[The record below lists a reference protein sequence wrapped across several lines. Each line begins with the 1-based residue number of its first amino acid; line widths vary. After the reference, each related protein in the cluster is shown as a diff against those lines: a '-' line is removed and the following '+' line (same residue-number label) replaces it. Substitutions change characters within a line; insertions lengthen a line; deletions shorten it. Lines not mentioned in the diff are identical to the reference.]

1 MLCSAILNTVRT
13 ITNDPN
19 DVVYS
24 LSQKEQALNEGIRAV
39 SLHRP
44 DSAATTANVAL
55 VPGTKQSLPSDCV
68 RLIRVVRNKSGSG
81 ATTTGK
87 SVRLMDLNRI
97 SDRVVDWH
105 NVTGDEVL
113 EYGYEQS
120 NQNTFWVYPHI
131 GSAVN
136 KFVEVIY
143 QRSIPDVVSAD
154 TFPINDLY
162 SVAVKEW
169 MLYSLWSSDNEQSPN
184 YQMALKKLEVFF
196 TILGLKGE
204 SDKNSP
210 NDEKSRMT

>member
-1 MLCSAILNTVRT
+1 MLCSEILNAVRT

-44 DSAATTANVAL
+44 DSAAVTADITL

-68 RLIRVVRNKSGSG
+68 RLIRIVRNKSGAS
-81 ATTTGK
+81 ASTIGK
-87 SVRLMDLNRI
+87 SIRLMDLNRI

-105 NVTGDEVL
+105 NVTGNDVL
-113 EYGYEQS
+113 EYAYDPN
-120 NQNTFWVYPHI
+120 NQTVFWVYPHI
-131 GSAVN
+131 GLASN
-136 KFVEVIY
+136 KFVEAIY
-143 QRSIPDVVSAD
+143 QRSIPSVVSSD

-184 YQMALKKLEVFF
+184 HQAAIKKLEVFF
-196 TILGLKGE
+196 TLLGLKGE
-204 SDKNSP
+204 SDKNAP
-210 NDEKSRMT
+210 NDEKSRKS

>member
-1 MLCSAILNTVRT
+1 MLCSAILNIVRT

-24 LSQKEQALNEGIRAV
+24 LSQKEQALNEAIRAV

-44 DSAATTANVAL
+44 DSAATTTNVAL
-55 VPGTKQSLPSDCV
+55 VSGTKQSLPSDCV
-68 RLIRVVRNKSGSG
+68 RLIRVIRNKSGSG
-81 ATTTGK
+81 GTTTGK

-105 NVTGDEVL
+105 NVTGDDVL

-120 NQNTFWVYPHI
+120 NQSVFWVYPHI
-131 GSAVN
+131 GAASN

-184 YQMALKKLEVFF
+184 YQAALKKLEVFF
-196 TILGLKGE
+196 TLLGLKGE

-210 NDEKSRMT
+210 SDEKSRMT

>member
-24 LSQKEQALNEGIRAV
+24 LSQKEQALNEAIRAV

-44 DSAATTANVAL
+44 DSAATTTNVAL
-55 VPGTKQSLPSDCV
+55 VSGTKQSLPSDCV
-68 RLIRVVRNKSGSG
+68 RLIRVIRNKSGSG
-81 ATTTGK
+81 GTTTGK

-105 NVTGDEVL
+105 NVTGDDVL
-113 EYGYEQS
+113 EYGYEQN
-120 NQNTFWVYPHI
+120 NQSVFWVYPHI
-131 GSAVN
+131 GSASD

-184 YQMALKKLEVFF
+184 YAMALKKLEVFF
-196 TILGLKGE
+196 TLLGLKGE

-210 NDEKSRMT
+210 SDEKSRVT

>member
-24 LSQKEQALNEGIRAV
+24 LSQKEQALNEAIRAV

-44 DSAATTANVAL
+44 DSAAITTNVAL
-55 VPGTKQSLPSDCV
+55 VSGTKQSLPIDCV
-68 RLIRVVRNKSGSG
+68 RLIRVIRNKSGSG
-81 ATTTGK
+81 GTTTGK

-105 NVTGDEVL
+105 NVTGDDVL

-120 NQNTFWVYPHI
+120 NQSVFWVYPHI
-131 GSAVN
+131 GAASN

-184 YQMALKKLEVFF
+184 YAMALKKLEVFF
-196 TILGLKGE
+196 TLLGLKGE

>member
-1 MLCSAILNTVRT
+1 MLCSAILNIVRT

-24 LSQKEQALNEGIRAV
+24 LSQKEQALNEAIRAV

-44 DSAATTANVAL
+44 DSAAITTNVAL
-55 VPGTKQSLPSDCV
+55 VSGTKQSLPSDCV
-68 RLIRVVRNKSGSG
+68 RLIRVIRNKSGPG
-81 ATTTGK
+81 GTTTGK

-105 NVTGDEVL
+105 NVVGDDVL

-120 NQNTFWVYPHI
+120 NQSVFWVYPHI
-131 GSAVN
+131 GAASN

-184 YQMALKKLEVFF
+184 YAMALKKLEVFF
-196 TILGLKGE
+196 TLLGLKGE

>member
-24 LSQKEQALNEGIRAV
+24 LSQKEQALNEAIRAV

-44 DSAATTANVAL
+44 DSAATTTNVAL
-55 VPGTKQSLPSDCV
+55 VSGTKQSLPSDCV
-68 RLIRVVRNKSGSG
+68 RLIRVIRNKSGSG
-81 ATTTGK
+81 GTTTGK

-105 NVTGDEVL
+105 NVTGDDVL

-120 NQNTFWVYPHI
+120 NQSVFWVYPHI
-131 GSAVN
+131 GAASN

-184 YQMALKKLEVFF
+184 YAMALKKLEVFF
-196 TILGLKGE
+196 TLLGLKGE

>member
-44 DSAATTANVAL
+44 DSAATTTNVAL
-55 VPGTKQSLPSDCV
+55 VSGTKQSLPSDCV
-68 RLIRVVRNKSGSG
+68 RLIRVIRNKSGSG
-81 ATTTGK
+81 GTTTGK
-87 SVRLMDLNRI
+87 SIRLMDLNRI

-105 NVTGDEVL
+105 NVVGDDVL
-113 EYGYEQS
+113 EYAYDQY
-120 NQNTFWVYPHI
+120 NQNVFWVYPHI
-131 GSAVN
+131 GSATN

-169 MLYSLWSSDNEQSPN
+169 MLYSLWSSDNEQHEQPDDGREDQRLRDAGTGTHELQRSGR
-184 YQMALKKLEVFF
+184 L
-196 TILGLKGE
+196 
-204 SDKNSP
+204 
-210 NDEKSRMT
+210 

>member
-1 MLCSAILNTVRT
+1 MLCSEILNTVRT

-24 LSQKEQALNEGIRAV
+24 LSQKEQALNEAIRAV

-44 DSAATTANVAL
+44 DSAAVTANVAL
-55 VPGTKQSLPSDCV
+55 VSGTKQSLPIECV
-68 RLIRVVRNKSGSG
+68 RLIRIVRNKSGAG
-81 ATTTGK
+81 ATTIGK
-87 SVRLMDLNRI
+87 SIRLMDLNRI

-105 NVTGDEVL
+105 NVVGNDVL
-113 EYGYEQS
+113 EYAYDQY
-120 NQNTFWVYPHI
+120 NQNVFWVYPHI
-131 GSAVN
+131 GDAVN

-184 YQMALKKLEVFF
+184 YAMALKKLEVFF
-196 TILGLKGE
+196 TLLGLKGE

-210 NDEKSRMT
+210 NDQKSRMT

>member
-44 DSAATTANVAL
+44 DSAAITTNVAL
-55 VPGTKQSLPSDCV
+55 VSGTKQSLPSDCV
-68 RLIRVVRNKSGSG
+68 RLIRVIRNKSGPG
-81 ATTTGK
+81 GTTTGK

-105 NVTGDEVL
+105 NVTGDDVL

-131 GSAVN
+131 GSASD

-184 YQMALKKLEVFF
+184 YQMAIKKLEVFF

>member
-1 MLCSAILNTVRT
+1 MLCSAILNTVRA

-24 LSQKEQALNEGIRAV
+24 LSQKEQALNEAIRAV

-44 DSAATTANVAL
+44 DSAATTTNVAL
-55 VPGTKQSLPSDCV
+55 VSGTKQSLPSDCV
-68 RLIRVVRNKSGSG
+68 RLIRVIRNKSGSG
-81 ATTTGK
+81 GTTTGK

-105 NVTGDEVL
+105 NVVGDDVL

-131 GSAVN
+131 GSASD

-154 TFPINDLY
+154 TFPTNDLY

-184 YQMALKKLEVFF
+184 YQMAIKKLEVFF
-196 TILGLKGE
+196 TLLGLKGE

>member
-1 MLCSAILNTVRT
+1 MLCSEILNTVRT

-44 DSAATTANVAL
+44 DSAAITTNVAL
-55 VPGTKQSLPSDCV
+55 VSGTKQSLPSDCV
-68 RLIRVVRNKSGSG
+68 RLIRVIRNKSGPG
-81 ATTTGK
+81 GTTTGK

-105 NVTGDEVL
+105 NVTGDDVL

-131 GSAVN
+131 GSASN

-184 YQMALKKLEVFF
+184 YAMALKKLEVFF
-196 TILGLKGE
+196 TLLGLKGE
-204 SDKNSP
+204 SDKNAP
-210 NDEKSRMT
+210 NDEKSRKS

>member
-24 LSQKEQALNEGIRAV
+24 LLQKEQALNEAIRAV

-44 DSAATTANVAL
+44 DSAAITTNVAL
-55 VPGTKQSLPSDCV
+55 VSGTKQSLPSDCV
-68 RLIRVVRNKSGSG
+68 RLIRVIRNKSGSG
-81 ATTTGK
+81 GTTTGK

-105 NVTGDEVL
+105 NVTGDDVL

-120 NQNTFWVYPHI
+120 NQSVFWVYPHI
-131 GSAVN
+131 GAASN

-184 YQMALKKLEVFF
+184 YAMALKKLEVFF
-196 TILGLKGE
+196 TLLGLKGE

>member
-44 DSAATTANVAL
+44 DSAAVTDTVAL
-55 VPGTKQSLPSDCV
+55 VPGTKQSLPIECV
-68 RLIRVVRNKSGSG
+68 RLIRIVRNKSGAG
-81 ATTTGK
+81 AATTGK
-87 SVRLMDLNRI
+87 SIRLMDLNRI

-105 NVTGDEVL
+105 NVVGDDVL
-113 EYGYEQS
+113 EYAYDQY
-120 NQNTFWVYPHI
+120 NQNVFWVYPHI
-131 GSAVN
+131 GSATN

-184 YQMALKKLEVFF
+184 YAMALKKLEVFF
-196 TILGLKGE
+196 TLLGLKGE

>member
-44 DSAATTANVAL
+44 DSAAVTTNVAL
-55 VPGTKQSLPSDCV
+55 VSGTKQSLPSDCV
-68 RLIRVVRNKSGSG
+68 RLIRVIRNKSGSG
-81 ATTTGK
+81 GTTTGK

-105 NVTGDEVL
+105 NVTGDDVL

-120 NQNTFWVYPHI
+120 NQSVFWVYPHI
-131 GSAVN
+131 GAASN

-184 YQMALKKLEVFF
+184 YAMALKKLEVFF
-196 TILGLKGE
+196 TLLGLKGE

>member
-1 MLCSAILNTVRT
+1 MLCSEILNTVRT

-24 LSQKEQALNEGIRAV
+24 LSQKEQALNEAIRAV

-44 DSAATTANVAL
+44 DSAAITTNVAL
-55 VPGTKQSLPSDCV
+55 VSGTKQSLPSDCV
-68 RLIRVVRNKSGSG
+68 RLIRVIRNKSGPG
-81 ATTTGK
+81 GTTTGK

-105 NVTGDEVL
+105 NVTGDDVL

-131 GSAVN
+131 GSASN

-184 YQMALKKLEVFF
+184 YAMALKKLEVFF
-196 TILGLKGE
+196 TLLGLKGD
-204 SDKNSP
+204 SDKNAP
-210 NDEKSRMT
+210 NDEKSRKS

>member
-1 MLCSAILNTVRT
+1 
-13 ITNDPN
+13 
-19 DVVYS
+19 VYS
-24 LSQKEQALNEGIRAV
+24 LSQKEQALNEAIRAV

-44 DSAATTANVAL
+44 DSSATTANVAL
-55 VPGTKQSLPSDCV
+55 VSGTKQSLPSDCV

-87 SVRLMDLNRI
+87 SIRLMDLNRI

-105 NVTGDEVL
+105 NVVGDDVL
-113 EYGYEQS
+113 EYAYEQS

-131 GSAVN
+131 GSSVN

-184 YQMALKKLEVFF
+184 YQAALKKQEIFF
-196 TILGLKGE
+196 NLLNVKGAT
-204 SDKNSP
+204 DKNSP
-210 NDEKSRMT
+210 SDEKSRIT

>member
-1 MLCSAILNTVRT
+1 MLCSEILNAVRT

-44 DSAATTANVAL
+44 DSAATTTNVAL
-55 VPGTKQSLPSDCV
+55 VSGTKQSLPSDCV
-68 RLIRVVRNKSGSG
+68 RLIRVIRNKSGYG
-81 ATTTGK
+81 GTTTGK

-105 NVTGDEVL
+105 NVVGDDVL

-120 NQNTFWVYPHI
+120 NQSVFWVYPHI
-131 GSAVN
+131 GSATN

-184 YQMALKKLEVFF
+184 YQAALKKQEIFF
-196 TILGLKGE
+196 NLLGIKGE
-204 SDKNSP
+204 TDKDSPSDQ
-210 NDEKSRMT
+210 KSRMT

>member
-1 MLCSAILNTVRT
+1 MLCSEILNTVRT

-24 LSQKEQALNEGIRAV
+24 LSQKEQALNEAIRAV

-44 DSAATTANVAL
+44 DSAATTTNVAL
-55 VPGTKQSLPSDCV
+55 VSGTKQSLPSDCV
-68 RLIRVVRNKSGSG
+68 RLIRVVRNKSGAG

-97 SDRVVDWH
+97 SDWVVDWH
-105 NVTGDEVL
+105 NVTGDDVL

-131 GSAVN
+131 GSASN

-184 YQMALKKLEVFF
+184 YQAALKKTRDIF
-196 TILGLKGE
+196 
-204 SDKNSP
+204 
-210 NDEKSRMT
+210 